1 MTFRTQHRTLRHL
14 PATRTAV
21 RVRRLACGGIL
32 ARHYPLNEAEGR
44 FLVFARGLP
53 QKLRA
58 MFLDDSLQLLAIA
71 GEVDQTPV
79 EIERFLGMRVTRGQ
93 DSGALHS

>member
-1 MTFRTQHRTLRHL
+1 
-14 PATRTAV
+14 
-21 RVRRLACGGIL
+21 
-32 ARHYPLNEAEGR
+32 
-44 FLVFARGLP
+44 
-53 QKLRA
+53 

-71 GEVDQTPV
+71 GEVNQTPV